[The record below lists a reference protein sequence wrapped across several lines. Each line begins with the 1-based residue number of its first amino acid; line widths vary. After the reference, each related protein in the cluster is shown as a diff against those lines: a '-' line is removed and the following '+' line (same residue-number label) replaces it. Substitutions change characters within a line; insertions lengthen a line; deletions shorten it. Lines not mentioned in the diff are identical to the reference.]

1 MVKEA
6 SPRSDLGGQASYQGG
21 APLSANREKQGGRES
36 LAETAM
42 SAVEQARSAASE
54 KIEEQKNAASQS
66 IDSFAQAV
74 RRASD
79 ELRDQDQTA
88 AAQLIQQAAGGLES
102 LARTLSNQSLGDMIN
117 TVRDFGRRNPVALA
131 GGAALL
137 GLALGRVARTAAD
150 GSGAG
155 NGHGQ
160 ASEFSRHSDGGS
172 APSSTAATSR
182 SGYGSAGE
190 FPASRAS
197 VGSPSVAGKA
207 PSQSGT
213 SQTGTGHAAT
223 GGTGAAS
230 GPGSDFRSGSVSQT
244 RSGMGSMPQESGK
257 RSGGSS

>member
-1 MVKEA
+1 MVKETG
-6 SPRSDLGGQASYQGG
+6 PRSGLGGQAGYQGG
-21 APLSANREKQGGRES
+21 GSSPSANRDEHSGRES
-36 LAETAM
+36 LAE
-42 SAVEQARSAASE
+42 SALSAAEHARSAASE
-54 KIEEQKNAASQS
+54 KIEEQKKAASRS

-79 ELRDQDQTA
+79 ELQDQDQTA

-102 LARTLSNQSLGDMIN
+102 LSRTLSNQSLGDMIN

-160 ASEFSRHSDGGS
+160 GLEFSRPSNGGS
-172 APSSTAATSR
+172 SPADTSTPRT
-182 SGYGSAGE
+182 GYGSTGE
-190 FPASRAS
+190 FPASRAA
-197 VGSPSVAGKA
+197 VGSP
-207 PSQSGT
+207 
-213 SQTGTGHAAT
+213 
-223 GGTGAAS
+223 
-230 GPGSDFRSGSVSQT
+230 PGRDFRSGSASQS
-244 RSGMGSMPQESGK
+244 RPGMGSTPRDSGK